1 MATSTTSNYNF
12 FDPDVVADPYPAF
25 SELREMDE
33 AYLMPLTNWRLFTR
47 YEDVWNILR
56 DHEGFSSDSRNA
68 SNPRTRRKTAPTGV
82 TMLGTDPPDHTRLR
96 KLVSRDFTPR
106 SMESQEERIREIV
119 GKLLDET
126 LPSGKIDVMND
137 LAIPLPVMVIA
148 ELLGIPSED
157 YKQFKEWSDN
167 EVKFIRPDMSPEE
180 IDFLENSSEQLYGYF
195 GEQIRKARERNE
207 PGDDLIS
214 QLVVAADDGDALSEQ
229 ELVEF
234 VVLLLL
240 AGNETTTNLIG
251 NGTLALLRHEQQMNQ
266 LRNNMDLLPTAIE
279 EFLRFDG
286 PVQSTFRQ
294 VMKPA
299 NIHGV
304 DIEPGETIA
313 VVLGAA
319 NRDPSKF
326 DLPEELILDRK
337 PNEHVAF
344 GTWIH
349 VCIGAPLARI
359 EGRVAIEQ
367 LLKRTNS
374 ININIDENELSYN
387 TSFALRGLQTLPV
400 DIS

>member
-1 MATSTTSNYNF
+1 MC
-12 FDPDVVADPYPAF
+12 
-25 SELREMDE
+25 
-33 AYLMPLTNWRLFTR
+33 
-47 YEDVWNILR
+47 
-56 DHEGFSSDSRNA
+56 
-68 SNPRTRRKTAPTGV
+68 
-82 TMLGTDPPDHTRLR
+82 
-96 KLVSRDFTPR
+96 
-106 SMESQEERIREIV
+106 
-119 GKLLDET
+119 
-126 LPSGKIDVMND
+126 
-137 LAIPLPVMVIA
+137 
-148 ELLGIPSED
+148 
-157 YKQFKEWSDN
+157 
-167 EVKFIRPDMSPEE
+167 
-180 IDFLENSSEQLYGYF
+180 
-195 GEQIRKARERNE
+195 
-207 PGDDLIS
+207 
-214 QLVVAADDGDALSEQ
+214 LS
-229 ELVEF
+229 F

-400 DIS
+400 DITLSLIHI